1 MFAAIGQ
8 LIEVEALEERLV
20 DLFLGLEDEVVLSA
34 LALGSLACRDIETVL
49 GKVGQPI
56 EALFWYAGLAE

>member
-20 DLFLGLEDEVVLSA
+20 DLFLGLEDEVVLS
-34 LALGSLACRDIETVL
+34 DIETVL

-56 EALFWYAGLAE
+56 EALFWYTGLAE